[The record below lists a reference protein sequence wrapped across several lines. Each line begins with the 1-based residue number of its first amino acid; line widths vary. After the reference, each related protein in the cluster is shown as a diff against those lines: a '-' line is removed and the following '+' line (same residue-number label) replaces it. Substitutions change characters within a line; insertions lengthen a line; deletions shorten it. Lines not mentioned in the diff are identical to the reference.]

1 MIGWIERG
9 FQTKKRD
16 AEPIQASLFAI
27 GKTDKNGVGE
37 IEFDLMPKE
46 SHGLDFDI
54 SEHPVDNGSTITD
67 HIRMKPR
74 ECSVTGMF
82 TCHPIKAYS
91 KDKVTIDDG
100 AEEMSENRALTL
112 YKELETLCKA
122 MNKVRLVTDIMTYPT
137 MLIKSLKT
145 DRDRSSGEAIT
156 FSMTLREYMGVDM
169 QKTTSDIVITPAK
182 LNTNNA
188 KTIAKKKN
196 TGRKSAA
203 SVKETKIA
211 NNISDLRKLKQ

>member
-9 FQTKKRD
+9 LQTKKRD

-54 SEHPVDNGSTITD
+54 SEHPVDNGSSITD

-74 ECSVTGMF
+74 ECSVTGLF

-100 AEEMSENRALTL
+100 TEEISENRALTL

>member
-1 MIGWIERG
+1 MLGWIEKA
-9 FQTKKRD
+9 FQTKKHD
-16 AEPIQASLFAI
+16 AEPIPASLFAI
-27 GKTDKNGVGE
+27 GKSEKNGVGG

-54 SEHPVDNGSTITD
+54 SEHPVDNGSSITD

-112 YKELETLCKA
+112 YKELETLCKS
-122 MNKVRLVTDIMTYPT
+122 MNKVRLVTDIKTYPT

-145 DRDRSSGEAIT
+145 DRDRSSGESIT
-156 FSMTLREYMGVDM
+156 FTMTLREYMGVDM

>member
-9 FQTKKRD
+9 LQTKKRD
-16 AEPIQASLFAI
+16 AEPIPASLFAI

-100 AEEMSENRALTL
+100 TEEISENRALTL

-182 LNTNNA
+182 LSTNNA

-196 TGRKSAA
+196 AGRKSAA
-203 SVKETKIA
+203 SVTETKIA

>member
-9 FQTKKRD
+9 LQTKKRD

-112 YKELETLCKA
+112 YKELETLCKS
-122 MNKVRLVTDIMTYPT
+122 MNKVRLVTDIKTYPT

-145 DRDRSSGEAIT
+145 DRDRSSGESIT
-156 FSMTLREYMGVDM
+156 FTMTLREYMGVDM